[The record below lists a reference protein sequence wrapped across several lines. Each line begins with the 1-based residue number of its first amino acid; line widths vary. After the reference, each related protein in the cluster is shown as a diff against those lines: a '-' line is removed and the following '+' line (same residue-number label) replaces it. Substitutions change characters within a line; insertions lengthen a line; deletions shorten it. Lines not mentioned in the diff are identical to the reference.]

1 MLIQNFPRPIPD
13 ELLGSI
19 LARFVRR
26 MGIRDDKV
34 ALELLFGSRNVV
46 PSALMQG
53 HVDALLLQV
62 GHLWDIAPDRV
73 LDQHTLLL
81 LFRPF
86 SPQDK
91 YDRLIAD
98 LRTGQVNFGMLR
110 SGINASSLNWPNTF
124 RVCPVCWQEQKLAY
138 GFTVWSRLFQCPGVE
153 CCPRHRCLLQVTGVP
168 LYSERRHQF
177 VGTHVCHD
185 IPGVSEIASEK
196 QISLSISIR
205 DLLQLNLPYIPPQQW
220 SAYYQHLSM
229 RYGLLKGRRIDHA
242 AIRSHVLSYW
252 GEQGLQGWGLYPLG
266 ENNWLISIFRK
277 HRRPFNYLQHLIVL
291 QAFEDVLNVE
301 NTFKSVAAMAC
312 KAQVSKVY
320 SNSLADGRRD
330 EYRNIWLQL
339 RKQKLSLKELREQRE
354 GARVYSWLYRF
365 DREWLQRNKPDAIK
379 KKASKRVSWQSRDR
393 MFARRLFRLH
403 RELQD
408 DLDTPRRSLAW
419 YARRI
424 GGGSTILDN
433 LDQLP
438 LCWLLL
444 NRYSESID
452 EYQARRLARVV
463 LRFIEEKKEFKVYEV
478 ERLTGLSSKRIRK
491 AARAILRDEV
501 PCWTGFAQI
510 SNRFRA

>member
-1 MLIQNFPRPIPD
+1 MPLRNFPKPLPD
-13 ELLGSI
+13 ELLSGL
-19 LARFVRR
+19 LARFVHQ

-34 ALELLFGSRNVV
+34 ALELLFGSRYVV
-46 PSALMQG
+46 PSSLMPG
-53 HVDALLLQV
+53 HIDALLLHV
-62 GHLWDIAPDRV
+62 GHLWDIAPDQV
-73 LDQHTLLL
+73 LDRHTLLP

-86 SPQDK
+86 SPQYK

-110 SGINASSLNWPNTF
+110 SGINASSLNWPDTF

-153 CCPRHRCLLQVTGVP
+153 CCPWHRCLLQVTGVP
-168 LYSERRHQF
+168 LASERRHQF

-185 IPGVSEIASEK
+185 IPGISEIASEK

-205 DLLQLNLPYIPPQQW
+205 DLLQLNFPYILPQQW

-252 GEQGLQGWGLYPLG
+252 GEQRLQGWGLYPSG
-266 ENNWLISIFRK
+266 ESNWLISIFRK
-277 HRRPFNYLQHLIVL
+277 HRRPFNYLQHLVVL

-301 NTFKSVAAMAC
+301 NTFKTVAAMAC
-312 KAQVSKVY
+312 KTPVSKVY
-320 SNSLADGRRD
+320 SNSRSDERRD

-339 RKQKLSLKELREQRE
+339 RKQKLSLKELRRQKE

-365 DREWLQRNKPDAIK
+365 DREWLQYNKPRAIK
-379 KKASKRVSWQSRDR
+379 KESSKRVSWQSRDR
-393 MFARRLFRLH
+393 KFARRLFRLH
-403 RELQD
+403 RGLQD
-408 DLDTPRRSLAW
+408 DLEGPRRSLAW
-419 YARRI
+419 CARQI
-424 GGGSTILDN
+424 GRDFSVLDN
-433 LDQLP
+433 LNQLP
-438 LCWLLL
+438 LSRLLL
-444 NRYSESID
+444 IRYTETID
-452 EYQARRLARVV
+452 EYQTRRLARAV

-478 ERLTGLSSKRIRK
+478 ERAAGLSPQRIRNTS
-491 AARAILRDEV
+491 RIILRDEI
-501 PCWTGFAQI
+501 PRWTGFAQI